1 MPSIIPGYLYSIF
14 AALIVGAI
22 IVVTC
27 SGAMTHIKNE
37 AVTRELTNIDKYVA
51 AQSLKLIAYTTQDG
65 QNSTQ
70 TIEIPSQ
77 IGNERFFISLTNDA
91 QNVWVASG
99 FGVDINQ
106 NGSRVSIPAAVAASG
121 TFVSGS
127 GRPVLCCYLQDNVV
141 NLVLTQV

>member
-37 AVTRELTNIDKYVA
+37 AATQQLTNIDRYVA
-51 AQSLKLIAYTTQDG
+51 SQSLMLIAHTTQDG

-70 TIEIPSQ
+70 SIEIPSQ
-77 IGNERFFISLTNDA
+77 IGNERFCISLTNDT
-91 QNVWVASG
+91 QGNWVASG
-99 FGVDINQ
+99 FGMDINQ
-106 NGSRVSIPAAVAASG
+106 DSSRVSIPAAVVVSG

-127 GRPVLCCYLQDNVV
+127 GRPILCCYLQNNVV

>member
-27 SGAMTHIKNE
+27 SGAMMHIKNE
-37 AVTRELTNIDKYVA
+37 AATQQLTNIDKYVA
-51 AQSLKLIAYTTQDG
+51 AQSLMLIAHTTQDR
-65 QNSTQ
+65 QNSTLA
-70 TIEIPSQ
+70 IEIPSQ
-77 IGNERFFISLTNDA
+77 IGNERFCISLTNDT
-91 QNVWVASG
+91 QGNWVESG
-99 FGVDINQ
+99 FGIDINQ
-106 NGSRVSIPAAVAASG
+106 NSSRVSIPAAVAVSG

-127 GRPVLCCYLQDNVV
+127 GRPILCCYLQNKVV

>member
-27 SGAMTHIKNE
+27 SAAMTNIKNE
-37 AVTRELTNIDKYVA
+37 AVTQQLTNIDKYVA
-51 AQSLKLIAYTTQDG
+51 AQSLMLIAHTTQEG

-70 TIEIPSQ
+70 AITIPSQ
-77 IGNERFFISLTNDA
+77 IGNERFWISLTNDLSGG
-91 QNVWVASG
+91 WVASG

-106 NGSRVSIPAAVAASG
+106 NISYVSIPAAVVASG

-127 GRPVLCCYLQDNVV
+127 GRPLLCCYLQDNVV
-141 NLVLTQV
+141 NLVITQV